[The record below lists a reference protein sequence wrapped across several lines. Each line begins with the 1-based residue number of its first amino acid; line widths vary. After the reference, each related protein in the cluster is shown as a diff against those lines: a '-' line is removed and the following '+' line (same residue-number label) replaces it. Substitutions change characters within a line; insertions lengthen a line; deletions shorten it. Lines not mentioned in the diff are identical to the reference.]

1 MNRKKERRR
10 RREIVIL
17 DDDDENEIARK
28 RDNEERVLIEYI
40 NKTYLSEHA
49 RDESRF
55 AFTLH
60 GFLNQR
66 DVADERFR
74 WFDFSFLFSFF
85 TFLFAQIGVHL
96 GVHLVH
102 LEKRKKSEDEFF
114 EKKLSLREKMLRV
127 PNWRTILNTYSKIY
141 HQCYKLRS

>member
-74 WFDFSFLFSFF
+74 WIDFSFLFSFF
-85 TFLFAQIGVHL
+85 TFLFAP

-102 LEKRKKSEDEFF
+102 LDHLDRKKSEDEFF
-114 EKKLSLREKMLRV
+114 RKKSFLCARKCCESR
-127 PNWRTILNTYSKIY
+127 IGAQY
-141 HQCYKLRS
+141 

>member
-1 MNRKKERRR
+1 M
-10 RREIVIL
+10 
-17 DDDDENEIARK
+17 
-28 RDNEERVLIEYI
+28 
-40 NKTYLSEHA
+40 SEHA

-74 WFDFSFLFSFF
+74 WIDFSFLFSFF
-85 TFLFAQIGVHL
+85 TFLFAP

-102 LEKRKKSEDEFF
+102 LVHLLLPF
-114 EKKLSLREKMLRV
+114 LWLLLLRLLR
-127 PNWRTILNTYSKIY
+127 LLLEHFDGYEY
-141 HQCYKLRS
+141 EEL

>member
-1 MNRKKERRR
+1 
-10 RREIVIL
+10 
-17 DDDDENEIARK
+17 
-28 RDNEERVLIEYI
+28 
-40 NKTYLSEHA
+40 LSEHA

-114 EKKLSLREKMLRV
+114 RKKAFFARENAASPALAH
-127 PNWRTILNTYSKIY
+127 NIEHIL
-141 HQCYKLRS
+141 

>member
-1 MNRKKERRR
+1 
-10 RREIVIL
+10 
-17 DDDDENEIARK
+17 
-28 RDNEERVLIEYI
+28 
-40 NKTYLSEHA
+40 LSEHA

-85 TFLFAQIGVHL
+85 TFLFSFPGVHL
-96 GVHLVH
+96 GVHLDKN
-102 LEKRKKSEDEFF
+102 LEKRKKSEDTKFF
-114 EKKLSLREKMLRV
+114 RKKAFFARENAASPELAH
-127 PNWRTILNTYSKIY
+127 NIEHIL
-141 HQCYKLRS
+141 

>member
-1 MNRKKERRR
+1 M
-10 RREIVIL
+10 
-17 DDDDENEIARK
+17 
-28 RDNEERVLIEYI
+28 

-49 RDESRF
+49 RDKSRF

-85 TFLFAQIGVHL
+85 TFLFAPGVHL
-96 GVHLVH
+96 GVHLD
-102 LEKRKKSEDEFF
+102 RKKSEDTKFF
-114 EKKLSLREKMLRV
+114 QKKAFFARENAASPALAHDIEH
-127 PNWRTILNTYSKIY
+127 IL
-141 HQCYKLRS
+141 

>member
-1 MNRKKERRR
+1 M
-10 RREIVIL
+10 
-17 DDDDENEIARK
+17 
-28 RDNEERVLIEYI
+28 
-40 NKTYLSEHA
+40 SEHA

-74 WFDFSFLFSFF
+74 WIDFSFLFSFF
-85 TFLFAQIGVHL
+85 TFLFAP

-102 LEKRKKSEDEFF
+102 FVHLDRKKSEDEFF
-114 EKKLSLREKMLRV
+114 EKKLSREIAASPALAH
-127 PNWRTILNTYSKIY
+127 NIEHILY
-141 HQCYKLRS
+141 HQCYKLS

>member
-1 MNRKKERRR
+1 
-10 RREIVIL
+10 
-17 DDDDENEIARK
+17 
-28 RDNEERVLIEYI
+28 
-40 NKTYLSEHA
+40 LSEHA

-114 EKKLSLREKMLRV
+114 RKKAFFARAWRENAASPALAH
-127 PNWRTILNTYSKIY
+127 NIEHIL
-141 HQCYKLRS
+141 